1 MEMQIGD
8 LIGAIRKEG
17 VDAARAEAER
27 IVAEAKAQAA
37 KIVAD
42 AEEQAAR
49 IAAKSESEVKILK
62 DSAKVTAE
70 HAKRDA
76 VLAFKNAVREEFEKL
91 LTADIDRTLEP
102 ETLAKLIRAA
112 MNGEDPA
119 LYAAEVG
126 EVTDALKS
134 ELADAVRKGLEIRI
148 DPSVKVGFRLAMKDG
163 SGYFDCSDEAI
174 AEMLAPDFADLA
186 I

>member
-102 ETLAKLIRAA
+102 ETLAKLIRA
-112 MNGEDPA
+112 DR
-119 LYAAEVG
+119 LQC
-126 EVTDALKS
+126 LRCS
-134 ELADAVRKGLEIRI
+134 VREIMTCT
-148 DPSVKVGFRLAMKDG
+148 SVKMNVHKSRNHIKSLGIHDLGILFRKIRKTYKSSIFYNCIPVHKSMI
-163 SGYFDCSDEAI
+163 FCI
-174 AEMLAPDFADLA
+174 N
-186 I
+186 